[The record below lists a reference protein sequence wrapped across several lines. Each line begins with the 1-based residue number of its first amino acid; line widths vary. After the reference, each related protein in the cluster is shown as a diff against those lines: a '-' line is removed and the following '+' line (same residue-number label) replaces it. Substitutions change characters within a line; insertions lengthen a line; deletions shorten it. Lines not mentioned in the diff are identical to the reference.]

1 MKSWPEK
8 PLAVKSSGREG
19 EDKTMIRQENYF
31 GHYVG
36 AIYVEGIPDAMGEG
50 YFRAFV
56 EIESIIDNNPAVT
69 IVHSTSKKGLY
80 LAAANLCKRLDKRF
94 AYSFENMPFKWKVYL
109 VNTEALLQISITKGY
124 MTVREIKDGQ
134 CFRGDLYG
142 PLFDL
147 FLSELSEQEIEQREE
162 AYIRKGIMN
171 SAMDAVGQSG
181 FGALGNL
188 CKNLH
193 RIGMAEEIDDL
204 VLDPL
209 SASFFLPAAKE
220 LDEE

>member
-94 AYSFENMPFKWKVYL
+94 AYS
-109 VNTEALLQISITKGY
+109 NTEALLQISITKGY